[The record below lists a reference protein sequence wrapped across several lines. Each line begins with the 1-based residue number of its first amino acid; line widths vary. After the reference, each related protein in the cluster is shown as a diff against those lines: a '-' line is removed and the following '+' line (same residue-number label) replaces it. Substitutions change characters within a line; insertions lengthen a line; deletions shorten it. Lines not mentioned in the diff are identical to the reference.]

1 MKVVA
6 CGSRPRFSS
15 VSSLH
20 CGLKGFKK
28 IIIIRKV
35 HCTFLF
41 KINPAP
47 CPGVVQSLSHTCLSV
62 AGRLQHVLLF
72 SVVARSLLSLMS
84 IESVMPPPSPFAF
97 ILS

>member
-20 CGLKGFKK
+20 CGRKGFKK

-41 KINPAP
+41 TINPGP
-47 CPGVVQSLSHTCLSV
+47 RPGVVQSLSHTCLSGWW
-62 AGRLQHVLLF
+62 AAARRAPDFRGRPQ
-72 SVVARSLLSLMS
+72 
-84 IESVMPPPSPFAF
+84 FAQF
-97 ILS
+97 DVH